1 MKKHISAFTPVEK
14 AIVENKLQA
23 VKSLEKCQ
31 HCIDRMQEKKISP
44 DEMMRVF
51 SSFNIIEYHLKN
63 RSHRVLIRGNINE
76 KGRNICLVVDI
87 ITGSIVTAYTNR
99 YDDHH
104 STLRHE
110 EYDWT
115 VDLEKILS

>member
-1 MKKHISAFTPVEK
+1 MKKHISAFTPAEK
-14 AIVENKLQA
+14 TMVISRLQA

-31 HCIDRMQEKKISP
+31 HCIDRMDEKRISS

-51 SSFNIIEYHLKN
+51 SQFDIIEYHQKN
-63 RSHRVLIRGNINE
+63 NSHRILIRGKTNE
-76 KGRNICLVVDI
+76 RGRNICLVVDI
-87 ITGSIVTAYTNR
+87 YTGSIVTTYANR
-99 YDDHH
+99 FDDHH

-110 EYDWT
+110 EYDWN